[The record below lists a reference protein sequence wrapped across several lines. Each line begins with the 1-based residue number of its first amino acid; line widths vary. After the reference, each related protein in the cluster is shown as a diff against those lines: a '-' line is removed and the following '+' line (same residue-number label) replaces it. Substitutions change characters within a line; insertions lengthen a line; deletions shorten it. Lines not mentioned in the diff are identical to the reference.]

1 MTNSEL
7 LLQLDRA
14 VPLNRRQAVYLAFN
28 TAIVDK
34 LLAYHAQGK
43 TEAIRAILEDIDQK

>member
-7 LLQLDRA
+7 LLQLDS
-14 VPLNRRQAVYLAFN
+14 VYLAFN